1 MCGIWICEKILKSV
15 TNVTDFFVA
24 LMYYSECQR
33 ETIRNQSKKG

>member
-1 MCGIWICEKILKSV
+1 MCGIWMCEKKLKSV

-33 ETIRNQSKKG
+33 ETIRNQPKKG

>member
-1 MCGIWICEKILKSV
+1 MKKILKFV

-33 ETIRNQSKKG
+33 ETVRNQFKKG